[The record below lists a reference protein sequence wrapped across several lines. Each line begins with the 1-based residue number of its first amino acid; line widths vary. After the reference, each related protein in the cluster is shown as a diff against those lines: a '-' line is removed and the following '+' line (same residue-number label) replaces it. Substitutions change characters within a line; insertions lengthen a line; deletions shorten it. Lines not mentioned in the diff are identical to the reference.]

1 MSQTVHDLP
10 LPASSALNAFVRTPI
25 NWLLIFVPITLILER
40 FEGAPAPLVFFSAG
54 IAIVPVAALIVRATE
69 QLATRTGDAIGGLL
83 NATFGN
89 APELIISLVA
99 LRAGYLD
106 MVRASLVGA
115 ILANLLLALGVAF
128 FTGGLRFHDQKFNP
142 TAARAYSTMMF
153 LAAISMTVP
162 SAFSRVFAPQGIV
175 REEKLLNVG
184 IACLL
189 LVAYGLYILFSLKTH
204 SAAFASVETDE
215 GEHHEQQWS
224 VTRAVGSLI
233 LASVLAAWMSEKLV
247 GAAEATGHALGMS
260 QIFIGIVFVAIVG
273 GAAESG
279 SAVAM
284 ARKNK
289 MDLSLGIGLGSCI
302 QIALFV
308 APLLVLLSY
317 FIAPQPLSLSFGR
330 AEIGSLFMAVIIG
343 AMVSADG
350 QANWYK
356 GVQLI
361 TVYAIIALMFY
372 LMPEITG

>member
-10 LPASSALNAFVRTPI
+10 LPASSPLSTFFRSPI
-25 NWLLIFVPITLILER
+25 NWLLIFVPITLVLER
-40 FEGAPAPLVFFSAG
+40 FDGAPAPLVFFSAG
-54 IAIVPVAALIVRATE
+54 IAIVPIAALIVRATE

-175 REEKLLNVG
+175 REEKLLNIG

-204 SAAFASVETDE
+204 SKAFASVESGDAD
-215 GEHHEQQWS
+215 HHEDQWS
-224 VTRAVGSLI
+224 VARAVGSLV

-260 QIFIGIVFVAIVG
+260 QVFIGIVFVAIVG

-279 SAVAM
+279 SAIAM

-350 QANWYK
+350 ESNWYK
-356 GVQLI
+356 GIQLM

-372 LMPEITG
+372 LMPEIAG